1 MEALTALGINGK
13 LLIAQIVNFLILL
26 FILKR
31 FLYRPIVEML
41 QNRKKTIAKSLEDAK
56 IIERKLSETD
66 TEAREK
72 LAKAVNEAQRI
83 IDEAKKQAASES
95 QTTLE
100 KAAEQAKKTVDNAKS
115 AAENEGKIAYDKAR
129 KNLAELVTLTAEK
142 VVSEK
147 QDPRDIERAIEKL

>member
-1 MEALTALGINGK
+1 MKNSS
-13 LLIAQIVNFLILL
+13 Q
-26 FILKR
+26 
-31 FLYRPIVEML
+31 
-41 QNRKKTIAKSLEDAK
+41 
-56 IIERKLSETD
+56 
-66 TEAREK
+66 
-72 LAKAVNEAQRI
+72 
-83 IDEAKKQAASES
+83 AKKQAASES
-95 QTTLE
+95 QATLE